1 MEKKYRLEFN
11 EAQQSFH
18 LDNYTHTEGKHGWFT
33 IFEYCTD
40 LEFKVYESFVNRKL
54 EKKKLTKE
62 YLLKCA
68 GEVKRFWDNL
78 EEYKVEINEKKE
90 ILCSQIWKSKYSDI
104 SYKVLQMSEDIV
116 EMCDLENIWDC
127 KEISREELNKH
138 FILQDKFKDKTNGRN
153 KAY

>member
-1 MEKKYRLEFN
+1 MSKKYRLEFN

-18 LDNYTHTEGKHGWFT
+18 LDNYTHTEETHGWFT

-54 EKKKLTKE
+54 EKKKLTKD

-68 GEVKRFWDNL
+68 NEVKRFWDNL

-127 KEISREELNKH
+127 KEISREEL
-138 FILQDKFKDKTNGRN
+138 RS
-153 KAY
+153 

>member
-1 MEKKYRLEFN
+1 MSRKYRLEFN

-18 LDNYTHTEGKHGWFT
+18 LNNYTHTEETNGWFT

-54 EKKKLTKE
+54 EKKKLTKD
-62 YLLKCA
+62 YLLECA
-68 GEVKRFWDNL
+68 NEVKRFLDNL
-78 EEYKVEINEKKE
+78 SEYKVEINEKKE

-138 FILQDKFKDKTNGRN
+138 FILQDKFNDKTIC
-153 KAY
+153 

>member
-1 MEKKYRLEFN
+1 MKEWFLYTFGKSICIKYLFP
-11 EAQQSFH
+11 
-18 LDNYTHTEGKHGWFT
+18 Y
-33 IFEYCTD
+33 
-40 LEFKVYESFVNRKL
+40 
-54 EKKKLTKE
+54 
-62 YLLKCA
+62 
-68 GEVKRFWDNL
+68 
-78 EEYKVEINEKKE
+78 NEKVWNIKCSELSMTWSDRIPNPPKLDVVKSSFGINTDGYKHQLYYHYPKE
-90 ILCSQIWKSKYSDI
+90 HGYQAISNGWSKYSDI

>member
-1 MEKKYRLEFN
+1 MSRKYRLEFN

-18 LDNYTHTEGKHGWFT
+18 LNNYTHTEETNGWFT

-54 EKKKLTKE
+54 EKKKLTKD
-62 YLLKCA
+62 YLLECA
-68 GEVKRFWDNL
+68 NEVKRFLDNL
-78 EEYKVEINEKKE
+78 SEYKVEINEKKE

-116 EMCDLENIWDC
+116 EMCDLEDIWDC

-138 FILQDKFKDKTNGRN
+138 FILQDKFNDKTIC
-153 KAY
+153 

>member
-18 LDNYTHTEGKHGWFT
+18 LDNYTHTEGTNGWFT

-62 YLLKCA
+62 YLLECA
-68 GEVKRFWDNL
+68 GEVKRFWNNL

-90 ILCSQIWKSKYSDI
+90 ISCTQIWKSKYSDI
-104 SYKVLQMSEDIV
+104 YYKVLQTSKDNL
-116 EMCDLENIWDC
+116 EMCDLDNIWDC
-127 KEISREELNKH
+127 KEISKKELNKH
-138 FILQDKFKDKTNGRN
+138 FILQDKFKNKTNG
-153 KAY
+153 KKKDY